1 MTDTAPDFRQSSS
14 TPAGLSALHLD
25 QYACSGHSSVC
36 EAYQAAAYALQGSG
50 PASSVLL
57 SDWQTRCNPS

>member
-1 MTDTAPDFRQSSS
+1 MTGTAPGFRQSSA
-14 TPAGLSALHLD
+14 PAGLSALHLD

-36 EAYQAAAYALQGSG
+36 EACQAAAYGLQGSG

-57 SDWQTRCNPS
+57 SDWQTGCNPS